1 MVITGNYFMVNLL
14 KYCKCCQTEI
24 EKPPQ
29 EAVCN
34 ATTQRSL
41 VPLLA
46 SILKKTV
53 L

>member
-14 KYCKCCQTEI
+14 KYCKCCQTGI
-24 EKPPQ
+24 ARLLP

-41 VPLLA
+41 MPLLT
-46 SILKKTV
+46 SILKKKV